1 MQEIVSF
8 ALVTLLLVIS
18 PGPNSVL
25 ILRSAMVNGRS
36 AAFANIGGLLLATCM
51 HAAFSIAGLSAI
63 ILASSTAY
71 GLIKIAGAVYLIY
84 LGVKALR
91 ASFMPRDKAPAKATP
106 AAPRQQKSVVAALG
120 EGLLTQLLNPKVSMF
135 YLAAFPQFIDL
146 LNPHYGYAAMLTGI
160 HTFWI
165 AAWFSLMTLGLDKMA
180 GALGSDLVTR
190 WMNRASGIALLGFG
204 AVLAGDPLLRGK
216 S

>member
-1 MQEIVSF
+1 MQEIISF

-25 ILRSAMVNGRS
+25 ILRSAMVNGRK
-36 AAFANIGGLLLATCM
+36 AAFANIGGLLTATFM
-51 HAAFSIAGLSAI
+51 HAALSIAGLSAI

-71 GLIKIAGAVYLIY
+71 AVIKIAGAAYLIY
-84 LGVKALR
+84 LGLKAIR
-91 ASFMPRDKAPAKATP
+91 ASFKPKKAKPEMETQKPVQKPRSFF
-106 AAPRQQKSVVAALG
+106 AAFG

-146 LNPHYGYAAMLTGI
+146 LNPNYGYALLLTCI

-165 AAWFSLMTLGLDKMA
+165 GAWFSLMTLGLGKMA

-204 AVLAGDPLLRGK
+204 SVLVGDQVVRGK
-216 S
+216 